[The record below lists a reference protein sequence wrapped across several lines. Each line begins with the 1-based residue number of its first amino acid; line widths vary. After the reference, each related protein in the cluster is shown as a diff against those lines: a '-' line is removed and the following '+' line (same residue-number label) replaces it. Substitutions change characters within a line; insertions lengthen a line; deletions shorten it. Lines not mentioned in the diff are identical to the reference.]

1 MTKILGKEKPQQR
14 IYVLNIVI
22 NPLNAELNAICHL
35 LALLG
40 GATIIVVSRLR
51 VNFQIASSLKIN
63 APANSRR
70 NS

>member
-22 NPLNAELNAICHL
+22 N
-35 LALLG
+35 
-40 GATIIVVSRLR
+40 
-51 VNFQIASSLKIN
+51 FQIASSLKIN